1 MMAAA
6 SKKKKEQQ
14 ANSPA
19 QSMRR
24 VDLQLLH

>member
-19 QSMRR
+19 QSMRS
-24 VDLQLLH
+24 VVLQLLH

>member
-19 QSMRR
+19 HSMLR
-24 VDLQLLH
+24 VVLQLLH

>member
-19 QSMRR
+19 HSMPG
-24 VDLQLLH
+24 VVLQLLH